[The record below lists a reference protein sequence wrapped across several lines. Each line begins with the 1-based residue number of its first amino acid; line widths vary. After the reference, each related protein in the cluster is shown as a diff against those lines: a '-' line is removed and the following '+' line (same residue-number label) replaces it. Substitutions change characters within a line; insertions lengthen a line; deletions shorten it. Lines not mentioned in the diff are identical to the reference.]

1 MTTWN
6 PDLIRRFGGPGAR
19 YTSYPPATQFHEEL
33 RVEDVETAVEAGNRE
48 RRDLSLYCHIPFCAT
63 VCYYCAC
70 NRIVTAN
77 RRRAVDYLA
86 HLKTELRHKASLV
99 APQRPVVQMHWG
111 GGTPTFLNDAQI
123 TELVYDLARYFRLLE
138 DDRGDYA
145 MEIDPRTVDRS
156 RLGLIRGLG
165 FNRLSLGVQDLDPR
179 VQQAVNRVQPL
190 DMIRRVFD
198 DAADFGFHSINADMI
213 YGLPWQSESSLARS
227 LEQLIELR
235 PDRISM
241 YNYAHLPARFKIQR
255 QIAER
260 ALPSPAEKLAMQ
272 VRGGEMLQQAGYE
285 LIGMDHFAL
294 PDDEMA
300 VARRQ
305 GRLHRNFQGYTLHGD
320 ADLIGFGVSSISD
333 IGDVYAQAPKR
344 LEDWEQAVAEGR
356 WPLERGYKL
365 NRDDRL
371 RRSVIMGLLC
381 DLRLDLAAFREQWGV
396 DFTDY
401 FADSLEQLGEFENLG
416 LLSMEGSDLVITD
429 AGRLVARA
437 LVQPFDRFA
446 VTGQGERFS
455 RII

>member
-1 MTTWN
+1 M
-6 PDLIRRFGGPGAR
+6 
-19 YTSYPPATQFHEEL
+19 
-33 RVEDVETAVEAGNRE
+33 
-48 RRDLSLYCHIPFCAT
+48 
-63 VCYYCAC
+63 
-70 NRIVTAN
+70 
-77 RRRAVDYLA
+77 
-86 HLKTELRHKASLV
+86 
-99 APQRPVVQMHWG
+99 
-111 GGTPTFLNDAQI
+111 
-123 TELVYDLARYFRLLE
+123 
-138 DDRGDYA
+138 
-145 MEIDPRTVDRS
+145 
-156 RLGLIRGLG
+156 
-165 FNRLSLGVQDLDPR
+165 QDLDPR

-260 ALPSPAEKLAMQ
+260 ALPSPSEKLAMQ

-333 IGDVYAQAPKR
+333 LGDVYAQAPKR
-344 LEDWEQAVAEGR
+344 LEDWEEAVAG
-356 WPLERGYKL
+356 
-365 NRDDRL
+365 
-371 RRSVIMGLLC
+371 
-381 DLRLDLAAFREQWGV
+381 AAGPW
-396 DFTDY
+396 
-401 FADSLEQLGEFENLG
+401 N
-416 LLSMEGSDLVITD
+416 
-429 AGRLVARA
+429 VA
-437 LVQPFDRFA
+437 
-446 VTGQGERFS
+446 TS
-455 RII
+455 